1 MCRPA
6 WIHWRWKQRILTRAD
21 STGPCQ
27 GIIYII
33 IIIIKEIV
41 FDVMLTIAL
50 QAFCVLDGSFPAIG
64 GHTEAALGR
73 FYLSYILYY
82 ILCILYILHI
92 FYILYIFGKEEPKAG
107 NRPSRVG
114 TARSCVLTCIR
125 FLLVYVYCFLSYSY
139 FPSIDNVSYRFS
151 CHSRFPRRQ
160 TFPVIGVNGSERLW

>member
-1 MCRPA
+1 MKSELEAGGGCSVGVQQHVRE
-6 WIHWRWKQRILTRAD
+6 LE
-21 STGPCQ
+21 GLNLY
-27 GIIYII
+27 IIYII

-114 TARSCVLTCIR
+114 TARSCVLTFKR
-125 FLLVYVYCFLSYSY
+125 FFTRICLLF
-139 FPSIDNVSYRFS
+139 SIVLLFS
-151 CHSRFPRRQ
+151 FH
-160 TFPVIGVNGSERLW
+160 